1 MDRNENGMFTKGNKG
16 GGRPKG
22 SKNKATGELR
32 QVVQDFLDNNIDKLQ
47 GDFDGLEPKE
57 RIDTII
63 KLLDFALPK
72 LQRSTIDHTINKDE
86 ITTITRIIIPEP
98 KTDGHKEN

>member
-1 MDRNENGMFTKGNKG
+1 MDRNENGMFAIGNKG

-22 SKNKATGELR
+22 SLNKATGELR

-47 GDFDGLEPKE
+47 RDFDLLESKD

-72 LQRSTIDHTINKDE
+72 LHRSTIQHTVNKDE
-86 ITTITRIIIPEP
+86 ITQITRIII
-98 KTDGHKEN
+98 ENNE